1 MSKVENLF
9 QLIEMKLDDIEELV
23 DQLEDEFN
31 EAGEG
36 ESVDGIRK
44 AIGKLW
50 DEINEIS

>member
-1 MSKVENLF
+1 MADIENLF

-23 DQLEDEFN
+23 DELEDEFK

-44 AIGKLW
+44 AISKLW